1 MQTFSSKSV
10 ILLAS
15 IGLACSSSNGSSP
28 PPGGNSGGASMGGSA
43 SGGSAAGGK
52 LATGGSGAGGA
63 SVGSGGQ
70 GSGGSSSASGGKSAS
85 GGSSAGAG
93 SVGTSGG
100 AGGGATSPG
109 SGGASSSGGSGG
121 SSSGSSASA
130 GGDGGM
136 TTPDIDGGSGTAVPS
151 AGCGKTSTVTFTTVP
166 KEDANAQPGTPAANN
181 SGGQGTG
188 QGGYVSITSA
198 GQQRGFAM
206 RLPDNYDNTKP
217 YWLIFAFHWNG
228 GASVD
233 VDTGGANGYFEAY
246 YGLQKESK
254 NGAIFVGPDSIGSGW
269 PNTNGE
275 DLTFTDDMVK
285 LISDN
290 YCVDMSNII
299 TSGFSY
305 GGGMSYELACAR
317 GNAKTNT
324 AGYAFRAAIIFEGG
338 LLSGCDGG

>member
-1 MQTFSSKSV
+1 
-10 ILLAS
+10 
-15 IGLACSSSNGSSP
+15 
-28 PPGGNSGGASMGGSA
+28 
-43 SGGSAAGGK
+43 
-52 LATGGSGAGGA
+52 
-63 SVGSGGQ
+63 
-70 GSGGSSSASGGKSAS
+70 
-85 GGSSAGAG
+85 
-93 SVGTSGG
+93 
-100 AGGGATSPG
+100 
-109 SGGASSSGGSGG
+109 
-121 SSSGSSASA
+121 
-130 GGDGGM
+130 
-136 TTPDIDGGSGTAVPS
+136 
-151 AGCGKTSTVTFTTVP
+151 
-166 KEDANAQPGTPAANN
+166 
-181 SGGQGTG
+181 
-188 QGGYVSITSA
+188 
-198 GQQRGFAM
+198 M

-338 LLSGCDGG
+338 LLSGCDGGKDPVALWQMNGLTDTTVSMGLATPLRDALVANNGCTGWTSESGNVAAQKSGTTSQEPPQPPQPGSYINPGGHVCTNYTGCSAGHPVRWCVDQSGHGNAVTDGTSDLYDECANVTTQNPKGNCSPGCPCTWTPDDTWRWLNDPTANTYTPNITTE